1 VQAAM
6 AGLVN
11 NLGSIGRLIMA
22 HIIDQKEN
30 IWKRLLFRERSET
43 KAGVIIRLDALVW
56 ELREE

>member
-1 VQAAM
+1 M

-11 NLGSIGRLIMA
+11 NLGSIGHLIMA